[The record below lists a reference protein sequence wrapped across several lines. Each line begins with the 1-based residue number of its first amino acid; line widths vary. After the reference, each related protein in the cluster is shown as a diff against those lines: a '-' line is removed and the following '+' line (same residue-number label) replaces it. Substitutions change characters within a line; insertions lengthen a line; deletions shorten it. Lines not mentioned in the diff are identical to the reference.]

1 MANQNNDGTSGLI
14 QQFSNQDL
22 GATPRANAN
31 RTPSPAAGMA
41 RPRTAGEARQAQN
54 PYQSHLAPPM
64 PRPAPKPEE
73 EEQPN
78 PRRYTDNVVKRG
90 TAAKQLVN
98 SFFQEN
104 IERARDRNSRAKDLE
119 ALVKNPSVSDI
130 EKQKEMNT
138 LAQKEARFL
147 RFIRTREVPSNFSTI
162 KVIGKGAFG
171 EVKLVQRKTDGKI
184 YALKSLIKSEMFKK
198 DQLAHVRA
206 ERDILADSKDNPWLV
221 KLHASFQDN
230 TYLYMLMEF
239 LPGGDLMTML
249 IKYEIFSEDITR
261 FYMAEIVMA
270 IEAVHKLGFLH
281 R

>member
-1 MANQNNDGTSGLI
+1 M
-14 QQFSNQDL
+14 
-22 GATPRANAN
+22 
-31 RTPSPAAGMA
+31 
-41 RPRTAGEARQAQN
+41 
-54 PYQSHLAPPM
+54 
-64 PRPAPKPEE
+64 
-73 EEQPN
+73 
-78 PRRYTDNVVKRG
+78 
-90 TAAKQLVN
+90 VN

-104 IERARDRNSRAKDLE
+104 IERARDRNTRAKELDATLRDP
-119 ALVKNPSVSDI
+119 NISDI
-130 EKQKEMNT
+130 QKNKEINV

-147 RFIRTREVPSNFSTI
+147 RFLRTRESPQNFSTI
-162 KVIGKGAFG
+162 KIIGKGAFG

-221 KLHASFQDN
+221 KMHASFQDN
-230 TYLYMLMEF
+230 AFLYLLMEF

-270 IEAVHKLGFLH
+270 IEAVQFSNQMTWAAQWMCT
-281 R
+281 